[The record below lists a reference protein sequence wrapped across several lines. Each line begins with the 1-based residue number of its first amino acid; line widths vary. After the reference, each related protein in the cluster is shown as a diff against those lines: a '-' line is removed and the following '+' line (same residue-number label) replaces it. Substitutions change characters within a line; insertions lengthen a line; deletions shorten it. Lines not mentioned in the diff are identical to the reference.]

1 MVLDSINMRG
11 YLRKN
16 GEKGIRNVLLVVYTV
31 ECSHHVAREI
41 ALACKDQDVHVIGFG
56 GCAPNAYANNMLKA
70 LCTHAN
76 VGAALFVSLG
86 CENLDI
92 AGITQAVKASGRP
105 VKTLVIQSTGGTLKT
120 IAKGIEWVEAA
131 YATIQAVPRV
141 ALQLHELIVGTICG
155 GSDATSGISAN
166 PAIGKAL
173 DRLVAQGATAIFE
186 ETGELIGCEYIMADR
201 AANKALAGQL
211 VQTVAKANH
220 YYKQM
225 GHDSFSAG
233 NATGGLSTIEEKSMG
248 AYCKSGDSVISGII
262 KPTQRPQQAGLYL
275 LDVVP
280 DGDPIFGF
288 PNINDNAEIAELISC
303 GAHVILFSTGRG
315 SVVGSAISP
324 VIKVCANPQTYQK
337 LADDMDVNAGKI
349 ITGEASL
356 EELGADIVDY
366 IARIANGMPS
376 RSEALR
382 HREFVLTYKRF
393 DMRQPGCFPAGS

>member
-1 MVLDSINMRG
+1 MQG
-11 YLRKN
+11 YLRHN

-41 ALACKDQDVHVIGFG
+41 ALEFRGKDVHVIGFG
-56 GCAPNAYANNMLKA
+56 GCAPNEYANNMLKA

-92 AGITQAVKASGRP
+92 NGITEAVKESGRP
-105 VKTLVIQSTGGTLKT
+105 VKTLVIQGAGGTLKT
-120 IAKGIEWVEAA
+120 IAKGIEWVEEA
-131 YATIQAVPRV
+131 YAVIQKVPRV
-141 ALQLHELIVGTICG
+141 PLHLHELIIGTICG

-166 PAIGKAL
+166 PAIGKAF
-173 DRLVAQGATAIFE
+173 DKLVAEGATAIFE
-186 ETGELIGCEYIMADR
+186 ETGELIGCEYIMANR
-201 AANKALAGQL
+201 AANKALAEQL
-211 VQTVAKANH
+211 IQTVDKANH

-248 AYCKSGDSVISGII
+248 AYSKSGDSVIAGII
-262 KPTQRPQQAGLYL
+262 KPTQRPPQPGLYL

-280 DGDPIFGF
+280 DGEPLFGF
-288 PNINDNAEIAELISC
+288 PNINDNAEIAELIAC

-324 VIKVCANPQTYQK
+324 VIKICGNPKTFQK
-337 LADDMDVNAGKI
+337 MADDMDIDAGKI

-356 EELGADIVDY
+356 EEVGEEIVSYITDIG
-366 IARIANGMPS
+366 NGVLS
-376 RSEALR
+376 KSEALR
-382 HREFVLTYKRF
+382 HREFVLTYKQF
-393 DMRQPGCFPAGS
+393 DIQQPGCFPAYT

>member
-1 MVLDSINMRG
+1 MQG
-11 YLRKN
+11 YLRNN

-41 ALACKDQDVHVIGFG
+41 AVACRDKDVQVIGFG
-56 GCAPNAYANNMLKA
+56 GCAPNEYANNMLQA

-76 VGAALFVSLG
+76 VGGALFISLG
-86 CENLDI
+86 CENLDTP
-92 AGITQAVKASGRP
+92 GITAAVKASGRP
-105 VKTLVIQSTGGTLKT
+105 VKTLVIQNAGGTLKT
-120 IAKGIEWVEAA
+120 IAQGIEWIT
-131 YATIQAVPRV
+131 ATYPVVQAVPRV
-141 ALQLHELIVGTICG
+141 PLQLHELIVGTICG

-166 PAIGKAL
+166 PAIGKAF
-173 DRLVAQGATAIFE
+173 DTLVAAGGTAIFE
-186 ETGELIGCEYIMADR
+186 ETGELIGCEYIMANR
-201 AANKALAGQL
+201 AAHQALGQQL
-211 VQTVAKANH
+211 VQTVAKANQ
-220 YYKQM
+220 YYKRM

-248 AYCKSGDSVISGII
+248 AYCKSGDSVIAGIL
-262 KPTQRPQQAGLYL
+262 KPTQRAQQAGLYL

-280 DGDPIFGF
+280 DGEPIFGF

-324 VIKVCANPQTYQK
+324 VIKICGNPRTYQK
-337 LADDMDVNAGKI
+337 LEDDMDVNAGKI

-356 EELGADIVDY
+356 EQVGEEIV
-366 IARIANGMPS
+366 ACIANIAAGMAS
-376 RSEALR
+376 RSEALG

-393 DMRQPGCFPAGS
+393 DMQQPGCFPG

>member
-1 MVLDSINMRG
+1 MQG

-16 GEKGIRNVLLVVYTV
+16 GEKGIRNALLVVYTV

-41 ALACKDQDVHVIGFG
+41 ALACRDKEVQVIGFG
-56 GCAPNAYANNMLKA
+56 GCAPNEYANHMLKA

-92 AGITQAVKASGRP
+92 KGIAEAVKESGRP
-105 VKTLVIQSTGGTLKT
+105 VKTLVIQSAGGTLKT
-120 IAKGIEWVEAA
+120 IAKGIEWVEEA
-131 YATIQAVPRV
+131 YASIQAVPRA
-141 ALQLHELIVGTICG
+141 ALQLNELIVGTICG

-166 PAIGKAL
+166 PAIGKAF
-173 DRLVAQGATAIFE
+173 DRLVAGGATAIFE

-201 AANKALAGQL
+201 AANKVLADQL

-262 KPTQRPQQAGLYL
+262 KPTQRAQTAGLYL

-303 GAHVILFSTGRG
+303 GAQVILFSTGRG

-324 VIKVCANPQTYQK
+324 VIKVCANPKTYQNME
-337 LADDMDVNAGKI
+337 DDMDVNAGRI
-349 ITGEASL
+349 ITGEATL
-356 EELGADIVDY
+356 EEVGEEIVDY
-366 IARIANGMPS
+366 LTLIANGMPS
-376 RSEALR
+376 KSEALR

-393 DMRQPGCFPAGS
+393 DRSQPGCFPA